1 MTQQG
6 NRAMTRK
13 NLVLAAAITMLVAV
27 SGLASAR
34 AAGSYTR
41 NWTVTTGRSDQQ
53 VRRAFTTQ
61 TFEPN
66 AHRYHGG
73 PKSND

>member
-13 NLVLAAAITMLVAV
+13 NLVLTASVAMLVAV
-27 SGLASAR
+27 SGLPSAR

-41 NWTVTTGRSDQQ
+41 DWTVTSARSDQQ
-53 VRRAFTTQ
+53 LRRAFTTP
-61 TFEPN
+61 TVETN

>member
-1 MTQQG
+1 MT
-6 NRAMTRK
+6 TK
-13 NLVLAAAITMLVAV
+13 NFALAASITMLVAI
-27 SGLASAR
+27 SELASAR

-41 NWTVTTGRSDQQ
+41 DWPVATGRSDQQ
-53 VRRAFTTQ
+53 VRRAFNASYPAMTMQ
-61 TFEPN
+61 TIETN

>member
-1 MTQQG
+1 MT
-6 NRAMTRK
+6 
-13 NLVLAAAITMLVAV
+13 NLILAASITMLIAV

-34 AAGSYTR
+34 TAESYTR
-41 NWTVTTGRSDQQ
+41 NWTVATGRSDQQ
-53 VRRAFTTQ
+53 GRGAFTTQ
-61 TFEPN
+61 TVEPN

>member
-1 MTQQG
+1 MT
-6 NRAMTRK
+6 TK
-13 NLVLAAAITMLVAV
+13 NLAFAASMTMLVAI

-41 NWTVTTGRSDQQ
+41 DWHVATGRSDQQ
-53 VRRAFTTQ
+53 VRHAFNASYPVIATQ
-61 TFEPN
+61 TVESN

>member
-1 MTQQG
+1 
-6 NRAMTRK
+6 MTRK
-13 NLVLAAAITMLVAV
+13 NLVLAASITMLVAV

-34 AAGSYTR
+34 ATGSYTR
-41 NWTVTTGRSDQQ
+41 NWNVATGRSDQQ
-53 VRRAFTTQ
+53 VRRASTTQ
-61 TFEPN
+61 RVEPD

>member
-1 MTQQG
+1 MT
-6 NRAMTRK
+6 TK
-13 NLVLAAAITMLVAV
+13 TLALALSITMLVAI

-41 NWTVTTGRSDQQ
+41 DWPVATGRWDQQ
-53 VRRAFTTQ
+53 VRHAFNAYYPTMATQ
-61 TFEPN
+61 TVDN
-66 AHRYHGG
+66 NKYRYHGG